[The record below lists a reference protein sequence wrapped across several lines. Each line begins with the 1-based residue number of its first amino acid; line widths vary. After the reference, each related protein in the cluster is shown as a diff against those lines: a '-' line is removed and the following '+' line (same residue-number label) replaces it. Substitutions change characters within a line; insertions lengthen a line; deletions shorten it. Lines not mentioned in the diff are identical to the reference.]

1 MEHPSDAWGP
11 VFAGERWLGAGGGE
25 WPVQAPRAGSDPT
38 KHPLSLSLSL
48 SAGPGIM
55 STICRY
61 RGAARTLDT
70 GTRCPELM
78 RTSPDIGHW
87 SALVTPSA
95 MDSHSVMKSKICLLQ
110 ILERIR

>member
-1 MEHPSDAWGP
+1 MTRGGQCLLERGGLVLVAVSGQCRRPELVLTPPS
-11 VFAGERWLGAGGGE
+11 
-25 WPVQAPRAGSDPT
+25 T
-38 KHPLSLSLSL
+38 LSLSLSL

-110 ILERIR
+110 IIERVR